1 MADYNTIAKLYSESV
16 LKPEITSA
24 VGVAANNVIFESPS
38 TPNHT
43 ERYAWAANAAENPT
57 DQADRFLMPILI
69 LNKDLTEQEIRDLDD
84 PTIQSGVDL
93 FIDVFA
99 LSDAST

>member
-1 MADYNTIAKLYSESV
+1 
-16 LKPEITSA
+16 
-24 VGVAANNVIFESPS
+24 
-38 TPNHT
+38 
-43 ERYAWAANAAENPT
+43 
-57 DQADRFLMPILI
+57 MPILI